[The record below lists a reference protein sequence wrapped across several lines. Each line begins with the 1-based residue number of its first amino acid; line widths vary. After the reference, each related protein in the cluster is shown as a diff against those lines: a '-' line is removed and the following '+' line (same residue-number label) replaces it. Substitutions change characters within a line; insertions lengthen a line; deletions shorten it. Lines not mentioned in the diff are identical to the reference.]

1 MNNNKNNNQNKTM
14 NKKTLVLAGIVVVVL
29 VLVIVL
35 SQNMKTA
42 PTAKNTNQGTPTSQ
56 NQVGQPTSDVATD
69 VTTAETP
76 VDNPT
81 TVSSNPVVAATL
93 SSMPGSD
100 AAPKQEVVAADKIP
114 AAAIKLSVSDT
125 GFSPKDFTIK
135 AGQEVSLAITGVGSS
150 THVFIFPMASLMGL
164 QTMVSG
170 GETKVITFT
179 APNAGNYTFRDDIP
193 MFRENTGTMIVK

>member
-1 MNNNKNNNQNKTM
+1 M
-14 NKKTLVLAGIVVVVL
+14 NKKTLVLAGVVIVVL

-35 SQNMKTA
+35 SQNTKTA
-42 PTAKNTNQGTPTSQ
+42 PTTKNTNQGALTSQ
-56 NQVGQPTSDVATD
+56 NQATQPTSDVTTD
-69 VTTAETP
+69 TTTSETP
-76 VDNPT
+76 VATPS

-93 SSMPGSD
+93 SSMPGSES
-100 AAPKQEVVAADKIP
+100 APKQELIPADKIP

-135 AGQEVSLAITGVGSS
+135 AGQQVSLAITGVGSS

-164 QTMVSG
+164 QTMVAS

-179 APNAGNYTFRDDIP
+179 APNAGTYTFRDDIP
-193 MFRENTGTMIVK
+193 TFRQNTGNMIVK

>member
-1 MNNNKNNNQNKTM
+1 M
-14 NKKTLVLAGIVVVVL
+14 NKKTLVLAGIVIVVL

-35 SQNMKTA
+35 SQNAKTT
-42 PTAKNTNQGTPTSQ
+42 PTAKNTNQGNLTSQ
-56 NQVGQPTSDVATD
+56 NQASQPNSDVTTD
-69 VTTAETP
+69 VTTSETP
-76 VDNPT
+76 AVSPT
-81 TVSSNPVVAATL
+81 VVSSNPVVAATL

-100 AAPKQEVVAADKIP
+100 AAPKQEVVTADKIP

-135 AGQEVSLAITGVGSS
+135 AGQQVSLAITGVGSS

-179 APNAGNYTFRDDIP
+179 APNAGTYTFRDDIP
-193 MFRENTGTMIVK
+193 TFRQNTGNMIVK

>member
-1 MNNNKNNNQNKTM
+1 M

-35 SQNMKTA
+35 SQNTKTT
-42 PTAKNTNQGTPTSQ
+42 PTAKNTNQGVPASQ
-56 NQVGQPTSDVATD
+56 NQVNQATSDVTTD
-69 VTTAETP
+69 VVTSDAP
-76 VDNPT
+76 VNNPAA
-81 TVSSNPVVAATL
+81 VSSIPEVAATL

-135 AGQEVSLAITGVGSS
+135 AGQQVSLAITGVGSS

-193 MFRENTGTMIVK
+193 MFRANTGTMIVK